1 VKVLIVD
8 DSGTM
13 RHMERLTLQ
22 EIGISDVKEA
32 GDGAEALK
40 AIEAEA
46 FDLVLMDWNMPNLSG
61 IETLKQIKASP
72 THRKLPVVMVT
83 SEAEK
88 DHVLKA
94 IQAGAADYILKPFSA
109 KKLKAKLMPHLK
121 A

>member
-1 VKVLIVD
+1 MKVLIVD

-40 AIEAEA
+40 ELEQGP

-61 IETLKQIKASP
+61 IDTLKQIKANP
-72 THRKLPVVMVT
+72 AFRKIPVVMVT
-83 SEAEK
+83 SEADK
-88 DHVLKA
+88 DHVMKA
-94 IQAGAADYILKPFSA
+94 IQSGAADYILKPFSA

-121 A
+121 L